1 MKKRE
6 VAGDAGGADWPTQ
19 PPKKLKTE
27 EMTLPAAQPED
38 VNNYGWRGD
47 TSKMF
52 SCRLCQYHTPDE
64 EQIMEHF
71 NSSEHKDILKHL
83 VIFFTQ
89 HRLDFLQ
96 EYFLYVKEE
105 MSMQQKNSD
114 MPPIR
119 DKFKGIGQEH
129 YLHRIQAAHCRAC
142 KVLIPDVPEL
152 LTAHITSPTH
162 KENCKTTF
170 RTIKIN
176 SYAIAKELFLDE
188 KILQILK
195 KYLQK
200 QKPIKEIVACL
211 SQVNST
217 DVLVAEE
224 DDDSSDEDGIADPV
238 VPCDRNEDSIAEAKA
253 DPEVPGNHNEGS
265 IAEAKAHPEVPA
277 THNEGSITE
286 AKADPEVPG
295 NHNEGSIA
303 EAKAHPE
310 VPATHKE
317 HAVADAKAHP
327 EVPGNRNE
335 DVIGVEKVD
344 AKVPVIH
351 KQGPAHENKGH
362 PGSNVPCPPMNI
374 PKNMPSSSMVNP
386 QLIPRFKMTG
396 PYFPTYN
403 RFRVQNDFQ
412 FAENF
417 DLDEDAFLVGSYSL
431 DFTKN
436 KGPTYI
442 YHAKQKGMPPLLH
455 QGGKKKNKARHA
467 KKQQKQQVINRPQ
480 SSGAAAKNQ
489 QKQQVINRPQS
500 SGAAAKNQQKQQVL
514 NQPQSSGAAA
524 KNQQKQ
530 QVFNQPQS
538 SGAAA
543 KNQQKQQVMNRPQSS
558 GAPTAAAKNPQKQQV
573 INQPQS
579 SGVRAGQNPQQPT
592 PPAVCHPASSKT
604 QTKTQIGDM
613 KKSEAAGKNSGATGS
628 TPPNQKLNTS
638 NPSQFKETP
647 KNVKNDRWRVGLS
660 HMYSCGLCE
669 YRTPDDNL
677 IQTHV
682 NCFLHKQI
690 RSYLGNYFT
699 RRKVDFLNKYIV
711 YKGRKTAM
719 QRKML
724 NIQSLD
730 DKCAG
735 LGDQHFLHRVQVVH
749 CQACDVLIPDVR
761 AHYASHI
768 QLYDHRMK
776 RKAMA
781 KDIRL
786 NSLAVA
792 KRLFQDFEVCGLLK
806 AYELGKDPFQHLPV
820 CESQVSSTGE
830 VQAADVDINDED
842 KIADSDDDSEVPAH
856 ETQGSHNKKF
866 PPVEPK
872 MIVPATSS
880 TTLNIGG
887 AVQEEEEEEEDM
899 AAEAP

>member
-6 VAGDAGGADWPTQ
+6 VAGDTGGADWPTQ

-27 EMTLPAAQPED
+27 EMTLPAAQPEV

-52 SCRLCQYHTPDE
+52 SCSLCQYHTPDE

-83 VIFFTQ
+83 FIFFPQ

-142 KVLIPDVPEL
+142 ELLIPDVPEL

-176 SYAIAKELFLDE
+176 SYAVAKELFLDE
-188 KILQILK
+188 KILEMLK
-195 KYLQK
+195 IYSQK

-217 DVLVAEE
+217 DYDVLVAEE
-224 DDDSSDEDGIADPV
+224 DDDDDSSDEDAIANPV
-238 VPCDRNEDSIAEAKA
+238 VPCDRNEDSIAEAKADPEVRGNRNEDSITEAKADPEVPGNHNEGSIAEAKA

-265 IAEAKAHPEVPA
+265 IAEAKAHPEA
-277 THNEGSITE
+277 
-286 AKADPEVPG
+286 
-295 NHNEGSIA
+295 
-303 EAKAHPE
+303 
-310 VPATHKE
+310 PATHKE
-317 HAVADAKAHP
+317 HAIADAKAHP

-335 DVIGVEKVD
+335 DVIAVEKVD
-344 AKVPVIH
+344 AKVPIIH

-362 PGSNVPCPPMNI
+362 PGSIVPCPPMNI
-374 PKNMPSSSMVNP
+374 PKNMPSSSTVNP
-386 QLIPRFKMTG
+386 QLIPKSKMTN
-396 PYFPTYN
+396 PDLTNYN

-417 DLDEDAFLVGSYSL
+417 DLDEDAFLVGSYGL
-431 DFTKN
+431 EFTK
-436 KGPTYI
+436 KIGPTYR
-442 YHAKQKGMPPLLH
+442 YHAEQKGTPPLLH
-455 QGGKKKNKARHA
+455 QGGKKKNKDSILSPTAAAKHA
-467 KKQQKQQVINRPQ
+467 KKQQVINQ
-480 SSGAAAKNQ
+480 
-489 QKQQVINRPQS
+489 PQS

-514 NQPQSSGAAA
+514 N
-524 KNQQKQ
+524 
-530 QVFNQPQS
+530 
-538 SGAAA
+538 
-543 KNQQKQQVMNRPQSS
+543 RPQSS
-558 GAPTAAAKNPQKQQV
+558 GTAAKNPQKQQV

-669 YRTPDDNL
+669 YRTPDDYL
-677 IQTHV
+677 IKTHV
-682 NCFLHKQI
+682 KCFLHKQI
-690 RSYLGNYFT
+690 RSYLCNFFT
-699 RRKVDFLNKYIV
+699 KQKVDFLNKYIV
-711 YKGRKTAM
+711 YKRRKTAM

-730 DKCAG
+730 DQCAG
-735 LGDQHFLHRVQVVH
+735 IGTQHFLHRVQVVH

-761 AHYASHI
+761 AHYASHV
-768 QLYDHRMK
+768 QFKGHRKK

-781 KDIRL
+781 KDIKL
-786 NSLAVA
+786 NSVAVA
-792 KRLFQDFEVCGLLK
+792 KRLFQNYEVCQLLK
-806 AYELGKDPFQHLPV
+806 AYELGNDPFQHLPV

-830 VQAADVDINDED
+830 VQADDVDIDDED
-842 KIADSDDDSEVPAH
+842 SIADSDDSEVPAH

-866 PPVEPK
+866 PPVEPDDRTRHL
-872 MIVPATSS
+872 IDDC
-880 TTLNIGG
+880 NY
-887 AVQEEEEEEEDM
+887 
-899 AAEAP
+899 